1 MSDEYRQDG
10 RIAKKFY
17 ESEHLGLQEEL
28 VDLQE
33 WIKQEGLRVAVIFE
47 GRDAAGKGG
56 VIKRITQRLN
66 LRVVRVVAL
75 GIPTERERSQNPD
88 QGNDRSGR
96 RTGPPS
102 PDSPSHTYLRSASLG
117 ELGSEGAAHRTRSV
131 RTVQRIV

>member
-17 ESEHLGLQEEL
+17 ERELFRLQEEL
-28 VDLQE
+28 VDLHE

-66 LRVVRVVAL
+66 PRIARVVAL
-75 GIPTERERSQNPD
+75 GIPTERERSQWYFPTLHP
-88 QGNDRSGR
+88 SPAGR
-96 RTGPPS
+96 RG
-102 PDSPSHTYLRSASLG
+102 DGAVRSQLVQPRRSR
-117 ELGSEGAAHRTRSV
+117 EGDGVLHRR
-131 RTVQRIV
+131 